1 MFHIR
6 KVKTSSGATA
16 IQVVRY
22 ENRKLVVA
30 KHIGSAH
37 SKKEIVIL
45 LRNADH
51 WIQTEG
57 GQGLLFDTEPKET
70 RKLINLDTA
79 EYRGVKYT
87 FAHEVLSAVI
97 KRLGFTDLKNP
108 LCTDLVLMRIFEPAS
123 KLRSVELLKKYFGIM
138 HGLRQVYETLPKLVK
153 HKTSVEKHLMTYA
166 TNGGK
171 VKPSFI
177 LYDVTTLYFE
187 SFEPDD
193 LRKPG
198 FSKDNK
204 FAQPQIV
211 IGLLVDGRG
220 FPLGY
225 EVFAG
230 NTFEGN
236 TMLPMVED
244 FCTTH
249 EISSFTIVADAAMI
263 SMKNV
268 KDLREKKL
276 SYIVGARLANISPIL
291 IDQIT
296 DGLKAHAHGQT
307 MRIQTEHGD
316 LVVAF
321 SDSRFRKDKSDMEK
335 QIAKAKR
342 LTEEKNPGRRAK
354 FLSISGGTCEF
365 NKALAE
371 KAEKLLGIKGY
382 YTNVPVADLSNAEV
396 IEHYSNLWRVEQSF
410 RMSKS
415 DLQTRPIFHHLEDSV
430 KAHVLICIM
439 ALAVGKYLEQ
449 KVGQSLRRINDTLKS
464 VTDAKIADTAT
475 GKTFTL
481 RSTLS
486 DEAKGL
492 LGKLKLPY

>member
-1 MFHIR
+1 MFHLR
-6 KVKTSSGATA
+6 KTKTTSGATA

-22 ENRKLVVA
+22 ENRKLIVV

-37 SKKEIVIL
+37 SKEEIAIL

-57 GQGLLFDTEPKET
+57 GQGLLLDTEPKET

-79 EYRGVKYT
+79 EYQGVTYN
-87 FAHEVLSAVI
+87 FAYEVLGAVI
-97 KRLGFTDLKNP
+97 KRLGFTDLNNP
-108 LCTDLVLMRIFEPAS
+108 LCLDLVLMRIFEPAS
-123 KLRSVELLKKYFGIM
+123 KLRSVELLKKYFGIT

-153 HKTSVEKHLMTYA
+153 HKASVEKLLMAYA

-171 VKPSFI
+171 IKLSFI

-211 IGLLVDGRG
+211 IGLLVDSLG

-225 EVFAG
+225 GVFAG

-236 TMLPMVED
+236 TMLPMVQD
-244 FCTTH
+244 FCATH
-249 EISSFTIVADAAMI
+249 EISSFTVVADAAMI

-268 KDLREKKL
+268 KELREKKL
-276 SYIVGARLANISPIL
+276 TYIVGARLANISPTL
-291 IDQIT
+291 INRIT
-296 DGLKAHAHGQT
+296 DGFKAHVHGTT
-307 MRIQTEHGD
+307 MRISTEHGD

-335 QIAKAKR
+335 QIVKAKR
-342 LTEEKNPGRRAK
+342 L
-354 FLSISGGTCEF
+354 
-365 NKALAE
+365 AE
-371 KAEKLLGIKGY
+371 RAEKLLGIKGY
-382 YTNVPVADLSNAEV
+382 YTNVPVADLSNLEV

-439 ALAVGKYLEQ
+439 ALAAGKYLEQ
-449 KVGQSLRRINDTLKS
+449 KAGQSLRKITDTLKS

-475 GKTFTL
+475 KMIFTL

-486 DEAKGL
+486 DEAKEL
-492 LGKLKLPY
+492 LEKLNLPY

>member
-1 MFHIR
+1 MFHLR

-37 SKKEIVIL
+37 SKEEISIL

-57 GQGLLFDTEPKET
+57 GQGLLLDTEPKET

-79 EYRGVKYT
+79 EYRGVTYT
-87 FAHEVLSAVI
+87 FAYEVLSAVFN
-97 KRLGFTDLKNP
+97 RLGFTDLNNP
-108 LCTDLVLMRIFEPAS
+108 LCLDLVLMRIFEPAS
-123 KLRSVELLKKYFGIM
+123 KLRSVELLKKYFGIT
-138 HGLRQVYETLPKLVK
+138 HGLRQVYETLPKLIK
-153 HKTSVEKHLMTYA
+153 HKASVEKHLMAYA
-166 TNGGK
+166 TNGGNIK
-171 VKPSFI
+171 LSFI

-211 IGLLVDGRG
+211 VGLLVDGQG

-225 EVFAG
+225 GVFAG

-236 TMLPMVED
+236 TMLPMVQN
-244 FCTTH
+244 FCATRD
-249 EISSFTIVADAAMI
+249 ISSFTIVADAAMI

-268 KDLREKKL
+268 KELRKKKL
-276 SYIVGARLANISPIL
+276 SYIVGARLANISPVL
-291 IDQIT
+291 INRIT
-296 DGLKAHAHGQT
+296 DSLKAHVHGTT
-307 MRIQTEHGD
+307 MRIPTEHGD
-316 LVVAF
+316 LIAAF

-342 LTEEKNPGRRAK
+342 LAEEKNPGRRAK
-354 FLSISGGTCEF
+354 FLSISGGVCEF

-371 KAEKLLGIKGY
+371 RAEKLLGIKGY
-382 YTNVPVADLSNAEV
+382 YTNVPVADLSNVEV

-415 DLQTRPIFHHLEDSV
+415 DLETRPIFHHLEDSV
-430 KAHVLICIM
+430 KAHVLICVM

-449 KVGQSLRRINDTLKS
+449 KAGQSLRKITDILKS
-464 VTDAKIADTAT
+464 VTDAKITDTTT

-486 DEAKGL
+486 EKAKEL
-492 LGKLKLPY
+492 LGKLKSPY

>member
-22 ENRKLVVA
+22 ENRKLVMA

-37 SKKEIVIL
+37 SKEEVAIL

-51 WIQTEG
+51 WIEVEG
-57 GQGLLFDTEPKET
+57 GQGLLLDAEPRVT

-79 EYRGVKYT
+79 EYRGVTYK
-87 FAHEVLSAVI
+87 FAYEILGAVFN
-97 KRLGFTDLKNP
+97 RLGFTDLNNP
-108 LCTDLVLMRIFEPAS
+108 LCMDLVLMRIFEPAS
-123 KLRSVELLKKYFGIM
+123 KLRSVELLKKYFGIT

-153 HKTSVEKHLMTYA
+153 HKTSVKKHLMTYA
-166 TNGGK
+166 TDGGK
-171 VKPSFI
+171 IKLSFI

-187 SFEPDD
+187 SFESDD

-225 EVFAG
+225 GVFAG

-236 TMLPMVED
+236 TMLPMVHD
-244 FCTTH
+244 FCATH
-249 EISSFTIVADAAMI
+249 GISSFTIVADAAMI

-268 KDLREKKL
+268 KELRAKKL

-296 DGLKAHAHGQT
+296 EGLKAHVHGTT
-307 MRIQTEHGD
+307 MRIPTEHGD

-321 SDSRFRKDKSDMEK
+321 SDPRFRKDKSDMEK

-354 FLSISGGTCEF
+354 FLSVSGGTCEF

-371 KAEKLLGIKGY
+371 RAEKLLGIKGY
-382 YTNVPVADLSNAEV
+382 YTNVPAADLSNAEV
-396 IEHYSNLWRVEQSF
+396 IEHYSNLWHVEQSF

-415 DLQTRPIFHHLEDSV
+415 DLQTRPIFHYMEDSV
-430 KAHVLICIM
+430 KAHVLICVM

-449 KVGQSLRRINDTLKS
+449 KVGQSLRRITDVLKS
-464 VTDAKIADTAT
+464 VTDAKIVDMVT

-486 DEAKGL
+486 DDAKDL
-492 LGKLKLPY
+492 LEKLNLPY

>member
-1 MFHIR
+1 MFHTR

-37 SKKEIVIL
+37 SKEEILVL

-51 WIQTEG
+51 WIKTEG
-57 GQGLLFDTEPKET
+57 GQGLLLDTEPKET

-79 EYRGVKYT
+79 EYLGVTYK
-87 FAHEVLSAVI
+87 FAYEVLSAVI
-97 KRLGFTDLKNP
+97 SRLGFTDLNNP
-108 LCTDLVLMRIFEPAS
+108 LCTDLVLIRIFEPAS
-123 KLRSVELLKKYFGIM
+123 KLRSVELLRKYFGIT
-138 HGLRQVYETLPKLVK
+138 HGLRQVYETLPKLIK
-153 HKTSVEKHLMTYA
+153 HKASVERHLMAYA

-171 VKPSFI
+171 IKLSFI

-187 SFEPDD
+187 SFEPDN

-211 IGLLVDGRG
+211 IGLLVDGLG

-225 EVFAG
+225 GVFAG

-236 TMLPMVED
+236 TMLPMVQD
-244 FCTTH
+244 FCATH

-268 KDLREKKL
+268 KELREKKL

-296 DGLKAHAHGQT
+296 DGLKVHVHGQT
-307 MRIQTEHGD
+307 MRIPTEHGD

-321 SDSRFRKDKSDMEK
+321 SESRFRKDKSDMEK
-335 QIAKAKR
+335 QITKAKR
-342 LTEEKNPGRRAK
+342 LTEEKNLGRRAK

-365 NKALAE
+365 NNALAE

-382 YTNVPVADLSNAEV
+382 YTNVPVADLNNTQV

-430 KAHVLICIM
+430 KAHMLICVM

-449 KVGQSLRRINDTLKS
+449 KVGQSLRRITDILKS
-464 VTDAKIADTAT
+464 VTDAKIADTVT
-475 GKTFTL
+475 EKTFTL

-486 DEAKGL
+486 DEANEL
-492 LGKLKLPY
+492 LRKLKLSH